1 MSTAETSR
9 KPGRAYQSARRAKAA
24 ADTRDTILTVALG
37 LFVEHGYGKVTVSD
51 IARAA
56 SVAVPT
62 VYTSTGGKSAILGAL
77 IDKAMRDPI
86 VDETLTA
93 VDQCRTPDHVMRV
106 TANGVRVDNERHHSV
121 VRVMEAAAALDKDAA
136 GILVRSDEGY
146 RQALAH
152 VADRLRD
159 MGALKSGL
167 TSQQATDILWFYF
180 GRGSWHVLVSGRQ
193 WTWERAEEWLA
204 CQASIALLDRDLTQA
219 PHESLQ

>member
-1 MSTAETSR
+1 MSAAETSR
-9 KPGRAYQSARRAKAA
+9 KPGRTYQSARRAKAA
-24 ADTRDTILTVALG
+24 ADTRDTILTVALR
-37 LFVEHGYGKVTVSD
+37 LFVEHGYGKVTVND

-77 IDKAMRDPI
+77 IDKAIRDPI
-86 VDETLTA
+86 VDETLTV
-93 VDQCRTPDHVMRV
+93 VDQCRTPDHVIRV

-136 GILVRSDEGY
+136 DILVRSDEAY
-146 RQALAH
+146 RQDLAH
-152 VADRLRD
+152 VIDRLRD
-159 MGALKSGL
+159 MGALKPGL

-193 WTWERAEEWLA
+193 WTWECAEEWLA
-204 CQASIALLDRDLTQA
+204 RQASIALLDRDLTQA